1 MVFHHYSDLVK
12 LLIEHGA
19 DVNIIGGSNQWTP
32 LFYAA
37 QSGHATAVELL
48 LHTGADAQVGGATVC
63 NAIYMYML
71 KWVGLLYALL
81 YIPICSS
88 GWDYGMH
95 CYIYLYS
102 QVGGATVCIAI
113 CDWACENQPCECKL
127 YLVML
132 SPISLALNVVSP
144 FCKFQKKAH

>member
-63 NAIYMYML
+63 NAIYICICSSGWGYCMHCYIYLYAQVGGTMVCIAIYTYIVR
-71 KWVGLLYALL
+71 WVGLLYALL
-81 YIPICSS
+81 YVTGPAKIN
-88 GWDYGMH
+88 H
-95 CYIYLYS
+95 
-102 QVGGATVCIAI
+102 
-113 CDWACENQPCECKL
+113 
-127 YLVML
+127 
-132 SPISLALNVVSP
+132 VS
-144 FCKFQKKAH
+144 ANYT